1 MYPQLS
7 EQKLNKHIKAICR
20 KAGIDGMI
28 GITINGKRE
37 YKPKYMLVSSHTAR
51 RSAAT
56 NMALNGT
63 PLRDIMQITGHKSEA
78 ALLKYIKITK
88 EENARRLKDN
98 PFFSRL
104 VLLSV

>member
-1 MYPQLS
+1 
-7 EQKLNKHIKAICR
+7 
-20 KAGIDGMI
+20 MI

-37 YKPKYMLVSSHTAR
+37 YKPKYIRVSSHTAR

-78 ALLKYIKITK
+78 TLLKYIKITK

-98 PFFSRL
+98 PFFKD
-104 VLLSV
+104 

>member
-37 YKPKYMLVSSHTAR
+37 CKPKYMSVSSHTVR
-51 RSAAT
+51 RSDAR

-98 PFFSRL
+98 PFFQD
-104 VLLSV
+104 